1 MNLRQDLKLLVGLEN
16 WSPSRLSKESGVRVN
31 IITRFIKGERKE
43 MRSGTLEKLWPFLY
57 GPQRPEGAT
66 WESPTDLVSGEQVE

>member
-1 MNLRQDLKLLVGLEN
+1 MNLRQDLTSLVRLDG
-16 WSPSRLSKESGVRVN
+16 WSASRLSKESGVRVN

-57 GPQRPEGAT
+57 GPRRPTGAT
-66 WESPTDLVSGEQVE
+66 WDVPMETIAGDAA